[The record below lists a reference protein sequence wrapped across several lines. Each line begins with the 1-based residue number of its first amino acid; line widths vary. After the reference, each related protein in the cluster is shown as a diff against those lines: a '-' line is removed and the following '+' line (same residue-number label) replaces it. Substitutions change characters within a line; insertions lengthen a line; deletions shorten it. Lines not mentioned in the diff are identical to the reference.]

1 MNDQLT
7 QLLENYKDGVPVKVE
22 RTTFVWLAATAILT
36 GPIVKV
42 WGRLLAPA
50 KRWIPDKPQ

>member
-22 RTTFVWLAATAILT
+22 RTTFVWLAATTILVVT
-36 GPIVKV
+36 LSAMIVKLV
-42 WGRLLAPA
+42 KKL
-50 KRWIPDKPQ
+50 

>member
-22 RTTFVWLAATAILT
+22 RTTFVWLAATAILVVT
-36 GPIVKV
+36 LSAMIVKLV
-42 WGRLLAPA
+42 KKL
-50 KRWIPDKPQ
+50 

>member
-22 RTTFVWLAATAILT
+22 RTTFVWLAATDILVVT
-36 GPIVKV
+36 LSAMIVKLV
-42 WGRLLAPA
+42 KKL
-50 KRWIPDKPQ
+50 